1 MNGTRQDAPFFSL
14 LSPNV
19 IILKVIYVVIQYIL
33 IHVHALDLFWED
45 QVD

>member
-1 MNGTRQDAPFFSL
+1 MHPFLPLL